1 MGTSPSEEFVDGG
14 PEPEAA
20 VPIFLAGP
28 RRGVDTA
35 AADQLHKRLASER
48 QLRMHRVATRA
59 YNRITPD
66 ALDADSAGWET
77 LTTSLRKKCRH
88 DKELRE
94 LTNRALSCDLPEDV
108 INSAL
113 TESPDALRSLIVGA
127 LIRKKPPATDGRVPL
142 QPTNPTVDREF
153 LRERVAQNRATAQEH
168 SPKSDDV
175 PDNVFKDFQ
184 MGSEVVD
191 DVVNDVV
198 ASQAESRS
206 RARAAKRRDEIPFQ
220 SLSASQ
226 DLQWETL
233 FLDDC
238 AELDD
243 LDAVIRQSE
252 SSRREVRQ
260 DDRDALAMYCSP
272 PKARRQRNRKAARL
286 PPQGRQRG
294 VQSKLVQH
302 RSMSSDF

>member
-1 MGTSPSEEFVDGG
+1 MGTSPKEEFDGE

-35 AADQLHKRLASER
+35 AADLLHKRLASER

-127 LIRKKPPATDGRVPL
+127 LIRKKPPAADGRVPL
-142 QPTNPTVDREF
+142 QPTDPAADREF

-168 SPKSDDV
+168 HSPKSNDV
-175 PDNVFKDFQ
+175 PDDVFKDFQ

-220 SLSASQ
+220 PLSASQ

-243 LDAVIRQSE
+243 HDDVIRQSE

-260 DDRDALAMYCSP
+260 DDRDALYMYCSP
-272 PKARRQRNRKAARL
+272 PKARRQRNRKATRL

-294 VQSKLVQH
+294 VQSKLGQR

>member
-1 MGTSPSEEFVDGG
+1 
-14 PEPEAA
+14 
-20 VPIFLAGP
+20 
-28 RRGVDTA
+28 
-35 AADQLHKRLASER
+35 
-48 QLRMHRVATRA
+48 
-59 YNRITPD
+59 
-66 ALDADSAGWET
+66 
-77 LTTSLRKKCRH
+77 
-88 DKELRE
+88 
-94 LTNRALSCDLPEDV
+94 
-108 INSAL
+108 
-113 TESPDALRSLIVGA
+113 
-127 LIRKKPPATDGRVPL
+127 
-142 QPTNPTVDREF
+142 
-153 LRERVAQNRATAQEH
+153 
-168 SPKSDDV
+168 
-175 PDNVFKDFQ
+175 

-191 DVVNDVV
+191 DVVDGVV
-198 ASQAESRS
+198 ASHAESRS
-206 RARAAKRRDEIPFQ
+206 RARAAKRRDETPFQ
-220 SLSASQ
+220 PLSASQ

-286 PPQGRQRG
+286 PPHGRQRG